1 MPKMMTKKIR
11 KAAAAGDHNKE
22 TMLTR
27 RIPLFATIFVI
38 LLGVISV
45 LVIRHLQSSSDNAA
59 YASALGEMRM
69 LSQRLAKAFSLA
81 VQGNANAFNQLR
93 DSQSRFSTY
102 LGALRFGGNVDGIN
116 VPPVTEAFIVPVESL
131 STQWAKVEKDASLVM
146 NTREKLVAL
155 SNSVDSIEKYNTDVL
170 RESETLS
177 KTKIQAG
184 AGSREINEVANLSM
198 LSQRMIKNALK
209 LRVSDELDPE
219 VAYTLGKDTL
229 AFRES
234 LQKIQKGSPSE
245 GLGGTT
251 DAASLRQLQVL
262 DSLFREIRTPV
273 DAILGDMQ
281 PLHLAKQAG
290 TRITNESE
298 KLLKNVEELSS
309 AFQSALGSSTPY
321 LILMFSLSAAAIAL
335 LGLLIYSY
343 FMDNTRRAQEAEDVS
358 SRVAEENQKTQDAIL
373 RLMGE
378 LDDLANGDLTITATV
393 SEDMT
398 GAIADAINYTIEE
411 LRTLVRHINDA
422 TEKLTNATQIANN
435 NSEQLL
441 EVAQKQSVELKE
453 AGESVKKMASS
464 MIKVSDH
471 ANRSVE
477 VANQSLRAAEKGTD
491 AVQDS
496 IKGMTEIRNQIQE
509 TSKRIKRL
517 GESSQEIGEIV
528 ELISDITEQ
537 TNVLALNAA
546 IQAASAGDAGRG
558 FSVVAEEVQR
568 LAERS
573 GEATKQISNIV
584 KTIQADTQNAVTA
597 MEQSTQG
604 VVEGARL
611 SDAAGQ
617 ALAEIGQ
624 VSSQLAHLIG
634 NISKATRDQSESA
647 TKVANQMNEILEVT
661 EQATAGTTRASKAVN
676 ELSNLASELRNSVSG
691 FKVD

>member
-1 MPKMMTKKIR
+1 MAKKNR
-11 KAAAAGDHNKE
+11 NNAEEQNKVS
-22 TMLTR
+22 LASSR
-27 RIPLFATIFVI
+27 RIPAFAAIFVI
-38 LLGVISV
+38 LLGVIGT
-45 LVIRHLQSSSDNAA
+45 LVFRHLQTSSENTA
-59 YASALGEMRM
+59 YAGVLGEMRM
-69 LSQRLAKAFSLA
+69 LSQRLAKASSLA
-81 VQGNANAFNQLR
+81 VQGNANSFNQLK
-93 DSQSRFSTY
+93 DSQSRFSAY

-116 VPPVTEAFIVPVESL
+116 VPAVSDNFTLPLEAL
-131 STQWAKVEKDASLVM
+131 STQWSKLEKDASLLM
-146 NTREKLVAL
+146 NSRDKLVAL
-155 SNSVDSIEKYNTDVL
+155 STNVDTIEKQNTNVL
-170 RESETLS
+170 TESETLTR
-177 KTKIQAG
+177 TKLQAG
-184 AGSREINEVANLSM
+184 AGSREINAVANLSM

-209 LRVSDELDPE
+209 LRTGDTLDAE
-219 VAYTLGKDTL
+219 VAYALGKDAL
-229 AFRES
+229 SFRET
-234 LQKIQKGSPSE
+234 LQKIQKGSPDE
-245 GLGGTT
+245 GLAGTT
-251 DAASLRQLQVL
+251 DTASLRQLQVL
-262 DSLFREIRTPV
+262 DNLFKEFRAPV
-273 DAILGDMQ
+273 DAILNDMQ
-281 PLHLAKQAG
+281 ALHLAKQAG

-298 KLLKNVEELSS
+298 ALLKNVEDLSN
-309 AFQSALGSSTPY
+309 AFQAQLSGGATY
-321 LILMFSLSAAAIAL
+321 LVLIFALSAAAIAL

-343 FMDNTRRAQEAEDVS
+343 FMDSFRRAQEAEESS

-378 LDDLANGDLTITATV
+378 LDDLANGDLTVNATV

-422 TEKLTNATQIANN
+422 TVKLNDSTEIANN
-435 NSEQLL
+435 NSTQLL
-441 EVAQKQSVELKE
+441 EVAHRQSVELKE

-528 ELISDITEQ
+528 EMISDITEQ

-647 TKVANQMNEILEVT
+647 TKVANQMNEILVVT
-661 EQATAGTTRASKAVN
+661 EQATAGTTRASQAVN
-676 ELSNLASELRNSVSG
+676 ELSDLASELKDSVAG
-691 FKVD
+691 FKVE